1 MKSILIKS
9 SFLLLLVLFSV
20 KVNDA
25 NLSNTTA
32 KSDDF
37 QGQAYYVSKSK
48 MELGRWG
55 ARLSEAQK
63 KQVEAR
69 LKNRLEK
76 EYILTFNKEEALFYE
91 DEKLDAMTGA
101 TDSWGKNF
109 APGRQYKN
117 VKTNTQIQSQEFY
130 GKKFLVKDKLQ
141 DINWVLGKET
151 KQIGNYMCFKA
162 TASIPSNDLAWYD
175 FSWSRLSN
183 NNTQAEKE
191 NDSTATKTEEPEVD
205 VAMTEVEAWYS
216 PQIPVGHG
224 PLEYWGLPGL
234 ILEVNAGN
242 TTMLCTKI
250 VMNPKEKL
258 EIEAPD
264 KGKEVTKSE
273 YQETIVEKMKEFRN
287 NRMGRRRS

>member
-1 MKSILIKS
+1 MKS
-9 SFLLLLVLFSV
+9 LLLKFSFV
-20 KVNDA
+20 IFLTFLGFHQETKTIVDSY
-25 NLSNTTA
+25 SN
-32 KSDDF
+32 SNEF
-37 QGQAYYVSKSK
+37 QGQAFYVSKSK

-63 KQVEAR
+63 KQIEAR

-76 EYILTFNKEEALFYE
+76 EYILTFNKEEAIFYE
-91 DEKLDAMTGA
+91 DEKLDAMSGA

-109 APGRQYKN
+109 SPGKQYKN

-141 DINWVLGKET
+141 DIDWKLGKET

-162 TASIPSNDLAWYD
+162 TASIPTNELAWYD
-175 FSWSRLSN
+175 FSWNRLR
-183 NNTQAEKE
+183 NTDNASETE
-191 NDSTATKTEEPEVD
+191 SDSTSTSNETPD
-205 VAMTEVEAWYS
+205 VEMTEVEAWYS

-234 ILEVNAGN
+234 ILEVSAGN

-250 VMNPKEKL
+250 VLNPKEKL
-258 EIEAPD
+258 EITAPD
-264 KGKEVTKSE
+264 KGKEITKAE
-273 YQETIVEKMKEFRN
+273 YQNTIVAKMKEFRN
-287 NRMGRRRS
+287 NRMGRRRG

>member
-1 MKSILIKS
+1 MKS
-9 SFLLLLVLFSV
+9 LLLKFSFV
-20 KVNDA
+20 IFLMFLGFHQETNTIVDSY
-25 NLSNTTA
+25 SN
-32 KSDDF
+32 SNEF
-37 QGQAYYVSKSK
+37 QGQAFYVSKSK

-63 KQVEAR
+63 KQIEAR

-76 EYILTFNKEEALFYE
+76 EYILTFNKEEAIFYE
-91 DEKLDAMTGA
+91 DEKLDAMSGA

-109 APGRQYKN
+109 SPGKQYKN

-141 DINWVLGKET
+141 GIDWELGKET

-162 TASIPSNDLAWYD
+162 TASIPTNELAWYD
-175 FSWSRLSN
+175 FSWSRLR
-183 NNTQAEKE
+183 NTDNASETE
-191 NDSTATKTEEPEVD
+191 SDSTSTSNETPD
-205 VAMTEVEAWYS
+205 VEMTEVEAWYS

-234 ILEVNAGN
+234 ILEVSAGN

-250 VMNPKEKL
+250 VLNPKEKL
-258 EIEAPD
+258 EITAPD
-264 KGKEVTKSE
+264 KGKEITKAE
-273 YQETIVEKMKEFRN
+273 YQNTIVAKMKEFRN
-287 NRMGRRRS
+287 NRMGRRRG

>member
-1 MKSILIKS
+1 MKSIAFNLGFTLLFVLSLFQFSTNDLSKKS
-9 SFLLLLVLFSV
+9 TV
-20 KVNDA
+20 KY
-25 NLSNTTA
+25 
-32 KSDDF
+32 SDDF
-37 QGQAYYVSKSK
+37 QGQAFYVSKST

-63 KQVEAR
+63 KQVAAR

-91 DEKLDAMTGA
+91 DEKLDAMSGA

-141 DINWVLGKET
+141 NIVWNLEKES

-162 TASIPSNDLAWYD
+162 TASIPTTDLTWYD
-175 FSWSRLSN
+175 FSWDRLR
-183 NNTQAEKE
+183 NNTNEDATDSKE
-191 NDSTATKTEEPEVD
+191 ESEENSIE
-205 VAMTEVEAWYS
+205 MTEVEAWYS

-234 ILEVNAGN
+234 ILEVTAGN

-250 VMNPKEKL
+250 VINPKDKL
-258 EIEAPD
+258 AIEAPD
-264 KGKEVTKSE
+264 KGKEVTKTE
-273 YQETIVEKMKEFRN
+273 YQSTVIEKMKEFRN
-287 NRMGRRRS
+287 NRIGRRRG